1 MITIP
6 RKYQN
11 KLTLKE
17 TEIAIKLIKD
27 NFERF
32 LSLNLD
38 LIRVSAPL
46 FVDPSTGLND
56 NLNGIEKPVGFTAG
70 KHNQELEIVQSLA
83 KWKRNALSKY
93 GFLNGYGLYTDMN
106 AIRPDEEVDNLHSI
120 YVDQWDWE
128 KVIEANNRNCDYLK
142 SIVNKIIF
150 SLYQT
155 NEELKIKFPNLDF
168 KINKDVFYITS
179 EELLQMY
186 PNLSPKERENEIC
199 KNKKTVFIIG
209 IGHNLSNGEPHDG
222 RSPDYDDW
230 NLNGDILLWS
240 DVLETAVEVSSMGI
254 RVDKNSL
261 LTQTQISNTNER
273 LILPYHQDIIN
284 DNLPLTIGG
293 GIGQSRICL
302 LLLEKMHVGEVQS
315 SYWPNEDKEIAEKLG
330 AHLL

>member
-186 PNLSPKERENEIC
+186 PNLSPKERE
-199 KNKKTVFIIG
+199 
-209 IGHNLSNGEPHDG
+209 
-222 RSPDYDDW
+222 
-230 NLNGDILLWS
+230 
-240 DVLETAVEVSSMGI
+240 
-254 RVDKNSL
+254 
-261 LTQTQISNTNER
+261 
-273 LILPYHQDIIN
+273 
-284 DNLPLTIGG
+284 
-293 GIGQSRICL
+293 
-302 LLLEKMHVGEVQS
+302 
-315 SYWPNEDKEIAEKLG
+315 
-330 AHLL
+330 

>member
-6 RKYQN
+6 KKYSN

-17 TEIAIKLIKD
+17 TEIAIKLVKD
-27 NFERF
+27 NFETF
-32 LSLNLD
+32 LSQNLN

-46 FVDPSTGLND
+46 FVDPKTGLND
-56 NLNGIEKPVGFTAG
+56 NLNGFEKPVSFVASR
-70 KHNQELEIVQSLA
+70 HNQELEIVQSLA

-93 GFLNGYGLYTDMN
+93 GLLNGYGLYTDMN

-128 KVIEANNRNCDYLK
+128 KVIEENDRNLDYLK
-142 SIVNKIIF
+142 MIVKKIIN
-150 SLYQT
+150 SLCQT
-155 NEELKIKFPNLDF
+155 NDILKNRFPILDF
-168 KINKDVFYITS
+168 RINEDVFFVDS
-179 EELLQMY
+179 ESLLKMY

-199 KNKKTVFIIG
+199 KDKKTVFIIG
-209 IGHNLSNGEPHDG
+209 IGHELSNGEPHDG

-240 DVLETAVEVSSMGI
+240 DVLNMAVEVSSMGI
-254 RVDKNSL
+254 RVDRNSL
-261 LTQTQISNTNER
+261 LLQTNIRKTNDR
-273 LILPYHQDIIN
+273 LVLPYHQDILN

-315 SYWPNEDKEIAEKLG
+315 SYWPSEDKKIADELG